1 MIELY
6 RYLKA
11 MLILKMISWVNPP
24 SGYETP
30 LHLRYTVARW
40 LINRYML
47 LVYLPVESP
56 VYDKW
61 SPIFDAM
68 RSDELDTYSFNVLK
82 AALECSDR
90 GFTGIREILGRG
102 YFESSSIFE
111 ATGDIW
117 VIGHCIKGPCK
128 RGKRYTKYNRF
139 RIDVIG
145 DIVHED
151 VRYSQELYM
160 VYRITNISDAV
171 LKRAKHLI
179 ARERAKKK
187 RGRTRK

>member
-1 MIELY
+1 MTHRHNIEDTALY
-6 RYLKA
+6 VKVKYKMRFIQRLKA
-11 MLILKMISWVNPP
+11 LVFS
-24 SGYETP
+24 
-30 LHLRYTVARW
+30 LR
-40 LINRYML
+40 
-47 LVYLPVESP
+47 VY
-56 VYDKW
+56 KW

-139 RIDVIG
+139 RSCLRMLLFRFI
-145 DIVHED
+145 
-151 VRYSQELYM
+151 
-160 VYRITNISDAV
+160 
-171 LKRAKHLI
+171 LI
-179 ARERAKKK
+179 
-187 RGRTRK
+187 